1 MQILRKG
8 FMLSAAVSFSV
19 LASSCAQKAYYPAG
33 ETSAQSPISLM
44 ETEPL
49 VPETEPETLEME
61 DVTPI
66 AEGQQGQGETF
77 FDKMMEKIKSVQSVA
92 SGVTKTS
99 SLRVGMLL
107 PLSGKAAAT
116 GKAMQN
122 AAMLALL
129 ENGDKNMIVQFY
141 DTEGTPE
148 GAAKA
153 ANTAL
158 QQGTNLIVGPL
169 FSAEVKAV
177 KYEIGFRDVDVI
189 TFSSDPSVLGSNVFS
204 IALLVPQQVEK
215 IVSYACENG
224 YKRFAVLAQ
233 SNEMGEFVI
242 SSAQYAADMCGAEI
256 TKTGFYNPANADMT
270 AAVKAILPEAM
281 LLKLEKE
288 RLKEQGYEVEDEVI
302 LDADGN
308 PIDENNIV
316 FDFDA
321 VLIADE
327 GVRLRSLGALLAYY
341 DIMPDT
347 IKTLGISLWDDPNV
361 RKESALVG
369 GWYPNLDKKGFAE
382 FAEKYKA
389 VYGGK
394 NPPRIASQ
402 AYDAIALAAVLAR
415 KGEISEEAITDT
427 AGFVGVDGLF
437 RLLPDGKA
445 ERSLAIME
453 VSKKGADKV
462 ISPAPAVFVMP
473 PMQGADRGFFN
484 QASPAREEETEE
496 SVVWGENEGGF

>member
-1 MQILRKG
+1 MQILRKA
-8 FMLSAAVSFSV
+8 FMCIATVSLIF
-19 LASSCAQKAYYPAG
+19 LATSCAKDTYYTPEQPSQAP
-33 ETSAQSPISLM
+33 TSLM
-44 ETEPL
+44 EDKTS
-49 VPETEPETLEME
+49 VAMSAPETIEIEEVTQIADKAETGE
-61 DVTPI
+61 D
-66 AEGQQGQGETF
+66 TF
-77 FDKMMEKIKSVQSVA
+77 FDKIMTKIKSVQTSETS
-92 SGVTKTS
+92 SGIKAS

-107 PLSGKAAAT
+107 PLSGKAATT

-122 AAMLALL
+122 AAMMALL
-129 ENGDKNMIVQFY
+129 ETGDSNMIVQFY

-148 GAAKA
+148 GATKA
-153 ANTAL
+153 VNTAL
-158 QQGTNLIVGPL
+158 QQGANLIVGPL

-177 KYEIGFRDVDVI
+177 KSEMGFRDIDII
-189 TFSSDPSVLGSNVFS
+189 TFSSDPSVLGSRVFS

-215 IVSYACENG
+215 IIGHACENG
-224 YKRFAVLAQ
+224 YKKFAVLAQ

-242 SSAQYAADMCGAEI
+242 ASAQHAAEICGAEI
-256 TKTGFYNPANADMT
+256 TKTGFYNPANTDMT
-270 AAVKAILPEAM
+270 AAVKAILPEAL
-281 LLKLEKE
+281 LLKLERE
-288 RLKEQGYEVEDEVI
+288 RLKEQGYEVAEEVI

-341 DIMPDT
+341 DITPDK

-361 RKESALVG
+361 RKESSLVG
-369 GWYPNLDKKGFAE
+369 GWYPNLAKQGFAE

-402 AYDAIALAAVLAR
+402 AYDAVALAAVLAR
-415 KGEISEEAITDT
+415 KGNLSAQTITDPS
-427 AGFVGVDGLF
+427 GFVGVDGLF
-437 RLLPDGKA
+437 RLLPDGRS
-445 ERSLAIME
+445 ERSLAVME

-462 ISPAPAVFVMP
+462 ISPASDVFSVP
-473 PMQGADRGFFN
+473 PVPSAERGFFN
-484 QASPAREEETEE
+484 QAKPSSAESESETLK
-496 SVVWGENEGGF
+496 WGENEGGF